1 MSMLSFKISSILFV
15 FSIIL
20 SYISALIRFSKC
32 SLSIL

>member
-1 MSMLSFKISSILFV
+1 MFVLRFRVNFVLFV

-20 SYISALIRFSKC
+20 SYISTLIRFSKC